1 MIVSGWF
8 ARFLSSTRQATIA
21 CVVCAVICLVAAP
34 ASAQQD
40 TDLFGLPGGTTVI
53 PRSDP
58 FATDEPAEEEQGDY
72 LKLVALLTADGQPIE
87 QGLVWSVFTPLEQEG
102 KVKLLSKHTEASPK
116 LTLQPGVYVINAAL
130 GRAYITRKITLRPN
144 QSGPIVEQFVLNAGG
159 LRVSAQVSGSSA
171 PQNTVRY
178 NIYSDRDQQNNRRLI
193 VRDAKPGVVVRLNSG
208 LYQVES
214 TYGDANVQV
223 RADVTVEAGK
233 LTEATVSHS
242 AARATFKLVEKA
254 GSEAIADTKWRIET
268 NDGLLVKEN
277 AGAFPT
283 HMLAPGKYTVT
294 ARHAGNVYRR
304 EFELAD
310 GAQEQIEILME

>member
-1 MIVSGWF
+1 MM
-8 ARFLSSTRQATIA
+8 
-21 CVVCAVICLVAAP
+21 
-34 ASAQQD
+34 ASALVSKLVESVWLAVRYAVVGCLACLAAVPALAQQEPD
-40 TDLFGLPGGTTVI
+40 FFGVPGNTTVI

-58 FATDEPAEEEQGDY
+58 FAIEEPQQQDEGDY
-72 LKLVALLTADGQPIE
+72 LQLVALLTADGQRIE
-87 QGLVWSVFTPLEQEG
+87 QGLVWSVFTPLEQQG

-130 GRAYITRKITLRPN
+130 GRAYITRKVTVRPN
-144 QSGPIVEQFVLNAGG
+144 ARGPVVEQFVLNAGG

-178 NIYSDRDQQNNRRLI
+178 NVYSDRDQQNNRRI
-193 VRDAKPGVVVRLNSG
+193 IIRDAKPDVVVRLNSG

-233 LTEATVSHS
+233 LTEATISHA

-268 NDGLLVKEN
+268 DGGQLVKEN

-283 HMLAPGKYTVT
+283 HMLAPGKYIVT
-294 ARHAGNVYRR
+294 ASHAGNIYRR
-304 EFELAD
+304 EFELSD
-310 GAQEQIEILME
+310 GAQEQIEVLME